1 MNGHGWPA
9 TVFILG
15 TFAGGSYRS
24 PPLSGEHYGGNG
36 ELTLICNKF
45 CVFSDLLSVDYGGLV
60 ATLPDPSVAS
70 GIAIRWA
77 LQPMRPIG
85 AKTDA
90 QNGHRKTSA
99 ARVDE

>member
-45 CVFSDLLSVDYGGLV
+45 CVFSDLLSVDYGGFV
-60 ATLPDPSVAS
+60 TTLPDPSVAS
-70 GIAIRWA
+70 RIAIA
-77 LQPMRPIG
+77 LRF
-85 AKTDA
+85 AADA
-90 QNGHRKTSA
+90 ADWREDRRTVRSPENLCSA
-99 ARVDE
+99 SR